1 VHWGIKGEADEALFH
16 FRWEEFNTSAAT
28 RREDSD
34 FGIILLDRVAPE
46 ALGGVSKRYFTE
58 VSYVFELAAPMDTV
72 VDLTE
77 RDRTMQISNP
87 VV

>member
-1 VHWGIKGEADEALFH
+1 VHWGIEGEADEALFD
-16 FRWEEFNTSAAT
+16 FRWVELKNNPATTRQDSEFCINHQ
-28 RREDSD
+28 DS
-34 FGIILLDRVAPE
+34 GGPE

-58 VSYVFELAAPMDTV
+58 VSYVYELAAPMATV